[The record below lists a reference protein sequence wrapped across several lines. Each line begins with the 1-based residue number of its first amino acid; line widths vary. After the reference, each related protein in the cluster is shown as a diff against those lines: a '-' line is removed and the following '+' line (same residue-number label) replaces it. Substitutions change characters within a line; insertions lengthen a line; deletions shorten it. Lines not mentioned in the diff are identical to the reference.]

1 MTAQLHESLILEGER
16 VSMAFCPPIPE
27 DHPRIVQLTEEE
39 MKELDLP
46 YLLFSSAC
54 WRGYIGHWEIK
65 DGRFYLRKIA
75 GCYKVIGDEPIF
87 ADWFSGIIKV
97 PKGKLLH
104 YVHMEFESVF
114 EQELHIAI
122 EKGKVVSSCVIDNRM
137 KKFDRSKPSGK
148 NLPGPRNPREHHKD
162 ARLNSTDGPTTAR
175 KEDFSWKSMLLA
187 FVIATIISVVAARV
201 AETKVTGNIIWTVM
215 WIYLSIEA
223 WKYWRWKALLPI
235 PLSMF
240 ASGAVML
247 AGNIEKMSPTY
258 MVVQAI
264 LNLGGLVAFYIL
276 LRKSRKRQLQEFS
289 SAGRSGGFLR
299 QDDRCQGSC

>member
-16 VSMAFCPPIPE
+16 MSMAFCPPIPE
-27 DHPRIVQLTEEE
+27 DHPRIVKLTEEE

-46 YLLFSSAC
+46 YLLFSTAC

-137 KKFDRSKPSGK
+137 KKFDRPKPSGK
-148 NLPGPRNPREHHKD
+148 NLPGPRNRREHHKYASHD
-162 ARLNSTDGPTTAR
+162 STHERPTTR
-175 KEDFSWKSMLLA
+175 KGGFSWKSLLLA
-187 FVIATIISVVAARV
+187 ILLATIISVVAARV

-235 PLSMF
+235 PLFMF

-247 AGNIEKMSPTY
+247 AGNIERISTTY
-258 MVVQAI
+258 MMVQAI
-264 LNLGGLVAFYIL
+264 LNLGGLVAFYMV
-276 LRKSRKRQLQEFS
+276 LRKSGKRHLQEFS
-289 SAGRSGGFLR
+289 SPGRSGGFLR
-299 QDDRCQGSC
+299 